1 MTLHYLP
8 AATPAEPEDKPVSDD
23 LPLLFRTG
31 PLEPVA
37 EAEEREPWQG
47 EAEALAEAAAA
58 GRRAAD
64 WIRSLPLAA
73 GAWI

>member
-8 AATPAEPEDKPVSDD
+8 TATPAEQNGVAASED

-37 EAEEREPWQG
+37 EPEEREPWQG
-47 EAEALAEAAAA
+47 EAEALAEAAVV

-64 WIRSLPLAA
+64 WIRSLPLQA
-73 GAWI
+73 GAW